1 GTWTP
6 LIIREIAPTASFI
19 TVGLLTAL
27 PALLGA
33 AAMLLWSRSSDR
45 RDECAWHIRIGLLFA
60 AAGWLLVAEVALP
73 GMRYVGLIVVSA
85 GSFCALSVFWTLC
98 GSLLSGRGPGRDG
111 ADQLHRDRWRVGDH
125 PVRLRRSEGLVR
137 QLRAR
142 HPVRDGDV
150 VADDPLD

>member
-1 GTWTP
+1 TNGTWTP

-73 GMRYVGLIVVSA
+73 GMHYVGLIVVSA

-98 GSLLSGRGPGRDG
+98 GSLLSRAAGPAGMALINCTGIAGGSATTPFVFGVLRDWSG
-111 ADQLHRDRWRVGDH
+111 SFAPGILFVM
-125 PVRLRRSEGLVR
+125 
-137 QLRAR
+137 
-142 HPVRDGDV
+142 
-150 VADDPLD
+150 